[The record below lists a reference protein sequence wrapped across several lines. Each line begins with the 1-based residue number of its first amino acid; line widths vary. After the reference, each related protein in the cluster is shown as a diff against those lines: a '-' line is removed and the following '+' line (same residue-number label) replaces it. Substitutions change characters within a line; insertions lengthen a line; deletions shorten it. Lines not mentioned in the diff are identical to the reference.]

1 MSLEPKPKFVILP
14 KWLRTVATYDV
25 FPAFSARVR
34 RSLYNP
40 LGILILAAIAALLC
54 GLVLHVQGL
63 ALCGG
68 IVSVI
73 GLGIV
78 WPWLTVRAVAGTLA
92 FERPR
97 VTEGETVGVMLTL
110 HNRLWLP
117 AWGLAVRGGLTTND
131 HDVVA
136 AISSAPSRRKAVCRW
151 WFTPAVRGIYPH
163 VAPRLTSG
171 FPFGL
176 WNPGRALMVE
186 APLIVWPKTFP
197 VGPIPSFSGDH
208 QIEGNVSRNKVGST
222 GDVLGVRP
230 YRRGD
235 SPRRI
240 HWGQSAKHDRLIVC
254 ELQSNARP
262 VIQLILDADTHIHS
276 GKGAE
281 SSWEWAL
288 RIVASLAQGWLEA
301 GAQVGL
307 VWSDGEIPPVSGRFQ
322 LTRILDTLA
331 GLTPIGHQP
340 LGELLRCPSCHRF
353 RDGLQVIVTTDRG
366 HAHPGC
372 RACVAEH
379 QRWVIL
385 TSQGFAADEALIP
398 DCPVCIEPW
407 LRIDNPQEIPAKLR
421 YGWREAR
428 HGS

>member
-1 MSLEPKPKFVILP
+1 MPAEPKQKFATLAR
-14 KWLRTVATYDV
+14 WLRTVATHDV
-25 FPAFSARVR
+25 FPTFSARVR
-34 RSLYNP
+34 RALYNP

-63 ALCGG
+63 ALFGG

-78 WPWLTVRAVAGTLA
+78 WPWLTVRAVTATLA
-92 FERPR
+92 FDRPR
-97 VTEGETVGVMLTL
+97 VTEGETVGVELIL

-117 AWGLAVRGGLTTND
+117 AWGLAVRGGLTTDD
-131 HDVVA
+131 HEVVA
-136 AISSAPSRRKAVCRW
+136 AISSAPARRKAVCRW
-151 WFTPAVRGIYPH
+151 LFKPACRGLYPRL
-163 VAPRLTSG
+163 APRLTSG

-176 WNPGRALMVE
+176 WNPGRALTVE

-197 VGPIPSFSGDH
+197 VGPIPPLSGDH
-208 QIEGNVSRNKVGST
+208 QIEGNVSRNKVGSM

-262 VIQLILDADTHIHS
+262 IIQLILDADPHIHR
-276 GKGAE
+276 GAGAE

-288 RIVASLAQGWLEA
+288 RIVASLAQGWLAA

-307 VWSDGEIPPVSGRFQ
+307 VWSGGAILPASGRLQ
-322 LTRILDTLA
+322 LLRILDTLA
-331 GLTPIGHQP
+331 GLAPTGHQP
-340 LGELLRCPSCHRF
+340 LGELLQCPSCHQF

-366 HAHPGC
+366 HTHPAC
-372 RACVAEH
+372 RTCLVEH

-385 TSQGFAADEALIP
+385 ISHGFAADETLVP
-398 DCPVCIEPW
+398 GCPLCVEPW
-407 LRIDNPQEIPAKLR
+407 LRIDNPHEIPTKLR
-421 YGWREAR
+421 SGWREAR